1 MTYEQKLNREAV
13 IRRAYSKVKSEKEKE
28 RRKHYSQ
35 LREKWEGRL

>member
-13 IRRAYSKVKSEKEKE
+13 IRRAYAKVKAKAEKK

-35 LREKWEGRL
+35 LREKWEDRL

>member
-1 MTYEQKLNREAV
+1 MTYEQKLKREAA
-13 IRRAYSKVKSEKEKE
+13 IRCAYYKVKSEKEKE